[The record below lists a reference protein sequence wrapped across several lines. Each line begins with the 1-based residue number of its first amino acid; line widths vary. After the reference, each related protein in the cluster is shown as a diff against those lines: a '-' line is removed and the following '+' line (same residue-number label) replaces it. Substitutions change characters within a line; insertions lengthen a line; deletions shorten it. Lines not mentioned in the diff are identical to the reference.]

1 MKPSRPLLAPLLFL
15 GILVAAAGCSS
26 AAPAPPAAKS
36 SAPGTV
42 QNVPGAPSAQD
53 SSSAI
58 PERMVVRTAYL
69 QLVVSNVEETLD
81 KISKLAREGGG
92 FVVSSES
99 QERDGNRIGKAAI
112 RVPADRLDES
122 LGRIRGMATKVEKE
136 SATNKDVTEE
146 YVDQD
151 ARLNTL
157 RATEDRYLQLLK
169 EAKSTDDIL
178 KINQSL
184 GQVREQIERTEG
196 RMTFLKRSTEMSL
209 ITIDLSTTAASRP
222 IDSAGWNPPETI
234 AQALHAMV
242 DTLMMLGALAIW
254 IVVYSPIWLPT
265 VLLWRWWRGR
275 RRKAAPPVPPAQ
287 PVT

>member
-1 MKPSRPLLAPLLFL
+1 
-15 GILVAAAGCSS
+15 
-26 AAPAPPAAKS
+26 
-36 SAPGTV
+36 
-42 QNVPGAPSAQD
+42 
-53 SSSAI
+53 
-58 PERMVVRTAYL
+58 MVVRTAYL
-69 QLVVSNVEETLD
+69 QLVVPSVEETLD
-81 KISKLAREGGG
+81 KISKLAREAGG

-209 ITIDLSTTAASRP
+209 LSMDLSTTAASRP
-222 IDSAGWNPPETI
+222 IDGSGWNPPETI

-254 IVVYSPIWLPT
+254 IVVYSPIWLPA

-275 RRKAAPPVPPAQ
+275 RRRAAPPVPPAQ